1 MIARK
6 FALVTSTIALVSAAL
21 LSSIPQTAKA
31 DEIIPDTSLVLQDK
45 IAGSTTV
52 SYATNGGVTTP
63 KGVFKIYP
71 NQQFTLQGYAKGT
84 NSGTESIT
92 VTLAPTINGTNF
104 DLTHTK
110 VFSFPLVSATA
121 PGVITTNS
129 DSSLWGAAPLCG
141 IVSVQNAHASYVD
154 FKLFRTSPSNAR

>member
-6 FALVTSTIALVSAAL
+6 FALVTVTVALVSAAL

-71 NQQFTLQGYAKGT
+71 NQQFTLQGT
-84 NSGTESIT
+84 RRHESGTESIT
-92 VTLAPTINGTNF
+92 VTWRQALMG
-104 DLTHTK
+104 
-110 VFSFPLVSATA
+110 
-121 PGVITTNS
+121 
-129 DSSLWGAAPLCG
+129 
-141 IVSVQNAHASYVD
+141 Q
-154 FKLFRTSPSNAR
+154 TSI